1 MHQPIRI
8 AVAGLGRMGII
19 HALHVHE
26 LARETG
32 NCTLAALCTG
42 DAKKAARFAA
52 ETGCDVPVFRSVKDL
67 ADAQVTDA
75 TVIATPTP

>member
-8 AVAGLGRMGII
+8 AVAGLGRMGSI

-32 NCTLAALCTG
+32 DCTLAALCNG
-42 DAKKAARFAA
+42 EVNKAERFAA
-52 ETGCDVPVFRSVKDL
+52 EMGCEVPIFRSVEEL
-67 ADAQVTDA
+67 AARTCVRT
-75 TVIATPTP
+75 